1 MYRAMPGF
9 DTQELPPLRRLKPLP
24 KRRRTSD
31 LAHPPDDIVS
41 PMAAMLGA
49 ERIAEELIAQADSL
63 SSQMA
68 LQSYYSSI
76 LSDAHGLLNIGING
90 LTEENLAMGD
100 NQGIDLS
107 TAYLRFAEGR
117 ERERGEDDRGAG
129 DSDYVDHLQQPG
141 NTKKRK
147 VPANIPGSM
156 NGREVALQSGGEG
169 EEGVGVAV
177 TSGRPDQNLDLGI
190 PPSSTNTPRKG
201 KITPATLAGLQH
213 KEMLKHRKRQLAAVL
228 GALSLGDTLALDQ
241 ALSSQLPFVNSTFS
255 SDMHSTKI
263 RLSRRRGPRL
273 ARAAKVQA
281 YDSSSPY
288 SRAIFAPPTTQFT
301 FMCHS
306 ATSDRLAA
314 TKEEVTLL
322 RSRFEEEL
330 ARQAAKAAKAAAEA
344 KQAVL
349 AASKAA
355 KSKRADK
362 AQQRVHTSTPQSG
375 DQLTEFL
382 DQPQGAGTKTRGSK
396 KKKRNA
402 LAIASN
408 PHHRKNYVP
417 SRLPSSGQANAIQ
430 ASQNA
435 QNSLGPLP
443 LRFLSAEIPPRRRKK
458 TAAVIPTS
466 QIVNPAD
473 EWICPRCEYSLLY
486 GESAEYR
493 RAVRNRKQILRRR
506 RRAQER
512 AAGGLSA
519 PKIPPKVP
527 SEDDD
532 YDDDFE
538 PSPAPS
544 PIVSKQA
551 DWKEGPDIR
560 GKEHDHL
567 RVG

>member
-1 MYRAMPGF
+1 MYRGSAVF
-9 DTQELPPLRRLKPLP
+9 DGQELPPLRRLKPLP

-31 LAHPPDDIVS
+31 VAHSADDIVS
-41 PMAAMLGA
+41 PMEAMLGA
-49 ERIAEELIAQADSL
+49 ETIAEELIAHADSL

-76 LSDAHGLLNIGING
+76 LSGAHGLLSNNG
-90 LTEENLAMGD
+90 TAGENLLVSG

-117 ERERGEDDRGAG
+117 ERADEDRGDG
-129 DSDYVDHLQQPG
+129 DYVDHLQQPG

-147 VPANIPGSM
+147 VPANAPGSM
-156 NGREVALQSGGEG
+156 NGREVSLNTGGEDEVLDG
-169 EEGVGVAV
+169 FDAGL
-177 TSGRPDQNLDLGI
+177 TSGRPDQNLDDPVAPL
-190 PPSSTNTPRKG
+190 SSLSNTPRKG
-201 KITPATLAGLQH
+201 KITLATLAGLQH

-241 ALSSQLPFVNSTFS
+241 ALSSHLPFMNSTFA
-255 SDMHSTKI
+255 SDAFPPKI

-273 ARAAKVQA
+273 ARAAKARTSV
-281 YDSSSPY
+281 SSPRFR
-288 SRAIFAPPTTQFT
+288 SRANLAFPTTQFT
-301 FMCHS
+301 FVWHS

-330 ARQAAKAAKAAAEA
+330 ARQAAKAAQAAAEA

-349 AASKAA
+349 AASKAV
-355 KSKRADK
+355 KSKRTAK
-362 AQQRVHTSTPQSG
+362 GQQRARASAPTGG
-375 DQLTEFL
+375 DPLAEFL
-382 DQPQGAGTKTRGSK
+382 DQSGTKTRGSK

-417 SRLPSSGQANAIQ
+417 SRLPSSGQANAAQ
-430 ASQNA
+430 VTQNA
-435 QNSLGPLP
+435 QNLLSPLP
-443 LRFLSAEIPPRRRKK
+443 LRFLTAEIPPRRRKK
-458 TAAVIPTS
+458 SLATVPAS
-466 QIVNPAD
+466 QIISPAD
-473 EWICPRCEYSLLY
+473 EWICPRCEYSLFY

-493 RAVRNRKQILRRR
+493 RAVRSRKQILRRR

-519 PKIPPKVP
+519 PKIPPKAP
-527 SEDDD
+527 SEDED

-544 PIVSKQA
+544 PVVSKQA
-551 DWKEGPDIR
+551 GWKEGPDIR
-560 GKEHDHL
+560 AKGQERL
-567 RVG
+567 RAG